1 MKKKTIYIVIELK
14 VREIVAKLL
23 FSYYAS
29 LRGYR
34 IYLGSR
40 EKIIDLINDK
50 KEKGGIFFYK
60 AGLQIV
66 RTKKISKKIDKHIVL
81 DEEMTAGLNEERY
94 YKSAKAFFPETK
106 KYIDAY
112 FYVNKKIAKIVAK
125 TIKAK
130 NVYGIGWPRVDLFQ
144 KKFSKIYDNDVKKI
158 KGKHGKF
165 YLFMSD
171 LGFITKNYREYALEY
186 TPWGG
191 NKKDIEEWK
200 NFSIAKAKNAVEEFN
215 LLINFFIKICSKNP
229 KIKILI
235 RGHPAENV
243 KEWKKRIKGYKNLI
257 YLPPIDDP
265 QPWIM
270 ASKGVLH
277 RGCSTSLQS
286 YVLKKSIAYVK
297 LNFTSRYSPFLKRKP
312 FDISYKIFNVSDF
325 FKWIKIKKNN
335 NLNLVKK
342 DLNLYNSKTSC
353 EKILDIID
361 KFNIKKENNYIFKQN
376 KTTIREYFLF
386 YFKELKRMIYFLLVI
401 SKILKRNVDKFYLT
415 SKIPNGITKKEAI
428 KYLRKIDLR
437 VKNVKSKLKVSEI
450 SEDLIKIE
458 MIK

>member
-1 MKKKTIYIVIELK
+1 VKKKTIYIVIELK

-106 KYIDAY
+106 KYIDVY

-158 KGKHGKF
+158 KGKYGKF
-165 YLFMSD
+165 
-171 LGFITKNYREYALEY
+171 
-186 TPWGG
+186 
-191 NKKDIEEWK
+191 
-200 NFSIAKAKNAVEEFN
+200 
-215 LLINFFIKICSKNP
+215 
-229 KIKILI
+229 
-235 RGHPAENV
+235 
-243 KEWKKRIKGYKNLI
+243 
-257 YLPPIDDP
+257 
-265 QPWIM
+265 
-270 ASKGVLH
+270 
-277 RGCSTSLQS
+277 
-286 YVLKKSIAYVK
+286 
-297 LNFTSRYSPFLKRKP
+297 
-312 FDISYKIFNVSDF
+312 
-325 FKWIKIKKNN
+325 
-335 NLNLVKK
+335 
-342 DLNLYNSKTSC
+342 
-353 EKILDIID
+353 
-361 KFNIKKENNYIFKQN
+361 
-376 KTTIREYFLF
+376 
-386 YFKELKRMIYFLLVI
+386 
-401 SKILKRNVDKFYLT
+401 
-415 SKIPNGITKKEAI
+415 
-428 KYLRKIDLR
+428 
-437 VKNVKSKLKVSEI
+437 
-450 SEDLIKIE
+450 
-458 MIK
+458 

>member
-23 FSYYAS
+23 FSYFAA

-66 RTKKISKKIDKHIVL
+66 KTRKISKKIDKHIVL

-112 FYVNKKIAKIVAK
+112 FYVNKKIANIVAK

-130 NVYGIGWPRVDLFQ
+130 NVYGVGWPRVDLFQ
-144 KKFSKIYDNDVKKI
+144 GKFSKIYDNDVKKI
-158 KGKHGKF
+158 KNKYGKF

-171 LGFITKNYREYALEY
+171 LGFITKNYKEYALEY
-186 TPWGG
+186 YPWGG
-191 NKKDIEEWK
+191 NKKDIQNWK
-200 NFSIAKAKNAVEEFN
+200 IFSLSKAKNAYEEFN
-215 LLINFFIKICSKNP
+215 LLVGFFKSICERDPN
-229 KIKILI
+229 IKILI

-243 KEWKKRIKGYKNLI
+243 KEWEKRISGHKNLI
-257 YLPPIDDP
+257 YLKPTDDP

-270 ASKGVLH
+270 ASTGVLH

-286 YVLKKSIAYVK
+286 FVLKKPISYVK
-297 LNFTSRYSPFLKRKP
+297 LNFTSMNSPFLKRKP
-312 FDISYKIFNVSDF
+312 FDISYKIFNTNDF
-325 FKWIKIKKNN
+325 FKWIKKKSHNN
-335 NLNLVKK
+335 INLVKK
-342 DLNLYNSKTSC
+342 DLNIDQSRTSC

-361 KFNIKKENNYIFKQN
+361 KYKIKNEDVYIHKKQD
-376 KTTIREYFLF
+376 TTIKEYIYF
-386 YFKELKRMIYFLLVI
+386 YFNELKKKLYFLLVI
-401 SKILKRNVDKFYLT
+401 LRILKRNIDKFYLT
-415 SKIPNGITKKEAI
+415 SKIPNGITKKEAL
-428 KYLRKIDLR
+428 KYLKEIDQRGKKI
-437 VKNVKSKLKVSEI
+437 KSKLIVNGITDE
-450 SEDLIKIE
+450 LIKIE
-458 MIK
+458 IK